1 MTTTLH
7 LVKSAGRNHPWD
19 LLSQQ
24 ASANADASVVLIQ
37 DAVAANPGS
46 PFPTFVLAPDAA
58 QRGVR
63 PSYPLIDDETLL
75 TMILEAETVVVW

>member
-1 MTTTLH
+1 MAKTLH
-7 LVKSAGRNHPWD
+7 LVKSAGNTHPWD
-19 LLSQQ
+19 LLSHHV
-24 ASANADASVVLIQ
+24 STNADTSVVLIQ

-75 TMILEAETVVVW
+75 KMIFEAETVVVW